1 MNKLEYVFRH
11 VKISQIK
18 NNVVDYDHSD
28 VSLIGSNRQINLK
41 LAKLW
46 VVIQSS
52 AKCTAYIKSFFQ
64 FDVYLFLYNLTKP
77 KQN

>member
-41 LAKLW
+41 LAKL
-46 VVIQSS
+46 
-52 AKCTAYIKSFFQ
+52 
-64 FDVYLFLYNLTKP
+64 
-77 KQN
+77 